1 LETLTHV
8 RSLPLRLQPGL
19 IVHVNDVSL
28 LHKELQHKCRY
39 AMVGYPVLRDGLIA
53 IEIIPMT
60 HTARGSNKASF
71 FDSNCGRRSYLCF
84 GLTTFLM
91 PRTFNGTRVRV
102 TSRFVPEATAM
113 LARHSS
119 KPAPS
124 ALSLAA

>member
-8 RSLPLRLQPGL
+8 PSLPLRLRPGL

-28 LHKELQHKCRY
+28 LHKELQHKRRY
-39 AMVGYPVLRDGLIA
+39 AMVGYPALIDGLIV

-60 HTARGSNKASF
+60 HTARGSKKASF
-71 FDSNCGRRSYLCF
+71 FDSDCRRRSYLCF
-84 GLTTFLM
+84 GLTTFLA
-91 PRTFNGTRVRV
+91 PRAFNGTRVRV
-102 TSRFVPEATAM
+102 TSQFVPDATEI

-119 KPAPS
+119 KRATS